1 MIIILLSILLGLILT
16 QMLLPVGYMAPE
28 WLLLINI
35 YWAIALPTNK
45 KLILAFISGYF
56 VDIMY
61 GQVLGL
67 TSLTYVVF
75 IYIILRLYNSLR
87 YMTLTQQM
95 VVISF
100 FILIKQHFFVWS
112 NSVIGINSEYFDLM
126 ISTVISGI
134 LWLPTYYIL
143 RTIRRRFQIS

>member
-1 MIIILLSILLGLILT
+1 MILLSILVGLILT
-16 QMLLPVGYMAPE
+16 QMLLPLGYMAPE

-56 VDIMY
+56 VDILY

-67 TSLTYVVF
+67 TSLTYVVL

-87 YMTLTQQM
+87 YMTVTQQM

-126 ISTVISGI
+126 ISAVITGI

-143 RTIRRRFQIS
+143 RYIRRRFQIS

>member
-1 MIIILLSILLGLILT
+1 MIIILLSIFLGLILT
-16 QMLLPVGYMAPE
+16 LLFLPLGYVAPE

-45 KLILAFISGYF
+45 KLLLAFVSGYF
-56 VDIMY
+56 IDILY

-67 TSLTYVVF
+67 TSLTYVIF

-87 YMTLTQQM
+87 YMTVTQQM

-100 FILIKQHFFVWS
+100 FILVKQHFFIWS
-112 NSVIGINSEYFDLM
+112 NSVIGINIEYFDLI
-126 ISTVISGI
+126 ISAFISSI
-134 LWLPTYYIL
+134 LWPPMFFML
-143 RTIRRRFQIS
+143 RFIRRKFNIS

>member
-1 MIIILLSILLGLILT
+1 MIILLSILLGLILT
-16 QMLLPVGYMAPE
+16 QMLLPLGYMAPE

-87 YMTLTQQM
+87 YMTVTQQM

-143 RTIRRRFQIS
+143 RYIRRRFQIS

>member
-1 MIIILLSILLGLILT
+1 MIILLSILLGLILT
-16 QMLLPVGYMAPE
+16 QMLLPLGYMAPE

-87 YMTLTQQM
+87 YMTVTQQM

-112 NSVIGINSEYFDLM
+112 NSMIGINSEYFDLM

-143 RTIRRRFQIS
+143 RYIRRRFQIS

>member
-1 MIIILLSILLGLILT
+1 MIIILLSIILGLILT
-16 QMLLPVGYMAPE
+16 LMLLPLGYIAPE

-35 YWAIALPTNK
+35 YWAVALPTNN
-45 KLILAFISGYF
+45 KLLLAFVSGYL

-67 TSLTYVVF
+67 TSLTYVIY

-87 YMTLTQQM
+87 YMTVTQQM

-112 NSVIGINSEYFDLM
+112 NSLIGIDSEYFDLL
-126 ISTVISGI
+126 ISAILSGI
-134 LWLPTYYIL
+134 LWLPIYFIL
-143 RTIRRRFQIS
+143 RYLRRKFQVS

>member
-1 MIIILLSILLGLILT
+1 MIILLSILLGLILT
-16 QMLLPVGYMAPE
+16 QMLLPLGYMAPE

-56 VDIMY
+56 VDILY

-67 TSLTYVVF
+67 TSLTYVVL

-87 YMTLTQQM
+87 YMTVTQQM

-143 RTIRRRFQIS
+143 RNIRRRFQIS

>member
-87 YMTLTQQM
+87 YMTVTQQM

-126 ISTVISGI
+126 ISAVISGI

>member
-1 MIIILLSILLGLILT
+1 MIIILLSILLGLVLT
-16 QMLLPVGYMAPE
+16 QMLLPLGYMAPE

-67 TSLTYVVF
+67 TSLTYVVL
-75 IYIILRLYNSLR
+75 IYIILKLYNSLR
-87 YMTLTQQM
+87 YMTVTQQM
-95 VVISF
+95 VIISF
-100 FILIKQHFFVWS
+100 FILIKQHFFVWL

-126 ISTVISGI
+126 ISAVISGI

-143 RTIRRRFQIS
+143 RNIRRRFQIS

>member
-1 MIIILLSILLGLILT
+1 MIIILLSIILGLILT
-16 QMLLPVGYMAPE
+16 LMLLPLGYIAPE

-35 YWAIALPTNK
+35 YWAVALPTNN
-45 KLILAFISGYF
+45 KLLLAFVSGYF

-67 TSLTYVVF
+67 TSLTYVIY

-87 YMTLTQQM
+87 YMTVTQQM

-112 NSVIGINSEYFDLM
+112 NSVIGIDSEYFDLL
-126 ISTVISGI
+126 ISAILSGI
-134 LWLPTYYIL
+134 LWLPIYFIL
-143 RTIRRRFQIS
+143 RYLRRKFQVS